1 MRRCGLT
8 LILLILALMAT
19 SCSRRDLLIVT
30 DQYWQA
36 ATLENGG
43 VAAGLARQ
51 GSERG
56 VSIQTVVVPY
66 TPSNT
71 AKLAAEVRTHPAR
84 LILLSP
90 LYSIDAAGLAN
101 ELPDRHFAAFSTEA
115 QSSGVRA
122 NVPNLVYLISD
133 PGPVFT
139 LAGKRL
145 EGYLGRQSN
154 GSEVVRVA
162 AIFSDDSSG
171 TAASVG
177 FVKGIEGEV
186 TKPDLLTLRV
196 AGNADRGRVRQF
208 IDDAR
213 AKNVSAYVL
222 AAPALNS
229 YAVELLKDSSTPI
242 VTEDWIYGST
252 YSNKVLF
259 SVDQDI
265 PSALMKVV
273 ETMGRAADN
282 EIRIPWDLVSA
293 TGHE

>member
-90 LYSIDAAGLAN
+90 LYSI
-101 ELPDRHFAAFSTEA
+101 
-115 QSSGVRA
+115 
-122 NVPNLVYLISD
+122 
-133 PGPVFT
+133 
-139 LAGKRL
+139 
-145 EGYLGRQSN
+145 
-154 GSEVVRVA
+154 
-162 AIFSDDSSG
+162 
-171 TAASVG
+171 
-177 FVKGIEGEV
+177 
-186 TKPDLLTLRV
+186 
-196 AGNADRGRVRQF
+196 
-208 IDDAR
+208 
-213 AKNVSAYVL
+213 
-222 AAPALNS
+222 
-229 YAVELLKDSSTPI
+229 
-242 VTEDWIYGST
+242 
-252 YSNKVLF
+252 
-259 SVDQDI
+259 
-265 PSALMKVV
+265 
-273 ETMGRAADN
+273 
-282 EIRIPWDLVSA
+282 
-293 TGHE
+293 